1 MGRRDSIPSRSSST
15 RARGVAEGLIAV
27 EAQRTRSRVGCRVDL
42 ETMKRDGEVAP
53 TEPLTDSREQRVERA
68 LDYRLTLVVHY
79 LDGAE
84 LARLLPGV
92 PVVVGRGSPST
103 LRIPDATLSREHARF
118 TAAGSHVLVEDLG
131 STNGI
136 RVAGERVREA
146 RLEAGDEV
154 MLGGARAFLHVLGA
168 SGEELGIEGEE
179 RFRRSLDQEAA
190 RAQQFRRPFALLTAR
205 TTAAGAT
212 TEDRANDAPGA
223 VEICG
228 WVRSQLRPVDRM
240 ALYGPDAFQILLPE
254 TGADAAAAMARILA
268 ARAGAGNRL
277 LVGVAVYPEGAAT
290 VEALIGLSRAMAT
303 SASTASPIAIVPSAT
318 WSDSDAAPGDA
329 LLAGAA
335 MRGVLETVTRVA
347 ASRIPVILHGETG
360 TGKEVLAHRIH
371 HGGPRGAKRMV
382 RVNCGAIPEQLV
394 ESTLFGHERGAFTGA
409 MQQQKGVFEEAD
421 GGTVF
426 LDEIGE
432 LPLSAQAAL
441 LRVLETGSFARVG
454 ATREM
459 AVDVR
464 IIAATHRDLEAMV
477 AEKTFRED
485 LYYRLNT
492 MTITIPP
499 LRARRDEIEPLAR
512 RFLRQANE
520 ANGRDVQG
528 IAPEALAR
536 LQVYAWPGNV
546 RELKNAIER
555 AVVVAR
561 AALLGAED
569 LPARL
574 LAAGPM
580 AVSAL
585 PVMAVTM
592 EKPVPVVED
601 EDGAEKLRTR
611 VQQYEAQMI
620 RAALEAS
627 GWSRPAAAERLG
639 MPLRTLRHKIK
650 VLGINKVGV

>member
-1 MGRRDSIPSRSSST
+1 M
-15 RARGVAEGLIAV
+15 
-27 EAQRTRSRVGCRVDL
+27 Q
-42 ETMKRDGEVAP
+42 RDGDAAP
-53 TEPLTDSREQRVERA
+53 TEPLTDSRERLVERA
-68 LDYRLTLVVHY
+68 LEYRLTLVVHY
-79 LDGAE
+79 LDGTE
-84 LARLLPGV
+84 VARLRPGA
-92 PVVVGRGSPST
+92 PVVVGRGAPST

-118 TAAGSHVLVEDLG
+118 TALSSHVLVEDLG

-136 RVAGERVREA
+136 RVAGERVRAA

-154 MLGGARAFLHVLGA
+154 MLGGVRASLHVLGA
-168 SGEELGIEGEE
+168 AGEELGIEGEE
-179 RFRRSLDQEAA
+179 RFHRSLDEEAA

-205 TTAAGAT
+205 MAAAGADAGKRA
-212 TEDRANDAPGA
+212 EDDHGA
-223 VEICG
+223 VELCR

-240 ALYGPDAFQILLPE
+240 ALYGPDALQILLPE
-254 TGADAAAAMARILA
+254 TGAEGAARMARALA
-268 ARAGAGNRL
+268 APAGAPRRL

-303 SASTASPIAIVPSAT
+303 AASAASPVAAVPAAT
-318 WSDSDAAPGDA
+318 WADIDAAPGDA
-329 LLAGAA
+329 ILAGAA
-335 MRGVLETVTRVA
+335 MRELLETVARVA
-347 ASRIPVILHGETG
+347 TSRIPVILHGETG

-371 HGGPRGAKRMV
+371 HGGPRRTRRMV
-382 RVNCGAIPEQLV
+382 RVNCGAIPESLV

-409 MQQQKGVFEEAD
+409 QQQQKGVFEEAD

-454 ATREM
+454 SAREM

-477 AEKTFRED
+477 AEKSFRED

-492 MTITIPP
+492 MTIAIPP
-499 LRARRDEIEPLAR
+499 LRDRRDEIEPLAR

-520 ANGRDVQG
+520 ANGRNIQG
-528 IAPEALAR
+528 IE
-536 LQVYAWPGNV
+536 PGNV

-561 AALLGAED
+561 SALLGPED

-574 LAAGPM
+574 LVAGQA

-585 PVMAVTM
+585 PAVAPQ
-592 EKPVPVVED
+592 KPAPVIEED
-601 EDGAEKLRTR
+601 DSPDKLRVR

-620 RAALEAS
+620 TAALEAA

-650 VLGINKVGV
+650 VLGIKKAGA